1 MGNTLTVPSTR
12 YIPHKPTPKQLAF
25 LLLDIPEAL
34 YGGAAGGG
42 KSDAL
47 LMAAL
52 QYVHVPGYAAL
63 LLRKTYADLAL
74 PGALM
79 SRAIEWLAPSD
90 AQWKGAG
97 KEWVFPSGATLT
109 FGYLDTENSHF
120 RYQSSEF
127 QFIGFDELTQF
138 RETQYRYLF
147 SRLRRLEGQT
157 VPLRMRAASNPGG
170 VGHEWVRERF
180 IDVDK
185 EEESRLFIPAT
196 LSDNPYLDRDTYL
209 NSLSQL
215 DPITRQQLLHGDW
228 TARQAGGMFQRE
240 WLPLVEELPV
250 QINKSV
256 RYWDLAATVPRAGVD
271 PDYTAGVRVD
281 YGADGLYY
289 IVDIKRARGTPAD
302 IEALI
307 YQTAMLDGGKTHS
320 VIEQEPGASGV
331 NTIYHYVTRV
341 LKDFTVRGQRA
352 SGSKVERAG
361 PVSSQT
367 EVGNV
372 RMLRGAWIGPFLD
385 EVEAFPVGSH
395 DDQVDALSGAFMVLR
410 SVNSPEPLVHQL
422 VGERRISPIENP
434 LGLDPDN
441 PIYWDR

>member
-320 VIEQEPGASGV
+320 VIEQEPAARGV